1 MAPSR
6 LPVLRLA
13 GHAVH
18 WALDV
23 ARVPAQKVSTGHS
36 LQAVSP
42 LPSWYW
48 PAGHSV
54 QFSCRVLL
62 LNWPN
67 SHVLHSA
74 APTPDRLPTSHGR
87 QTDRFAA

>member
-1 MAPSR
+1 MR
-6 LPVLRLA
+6 LPVLRSA
-13 GHAVH
+13 GHFSH
-18 WALDV
+18 WALEV
-23 ARVPAQKVSTGHS
+23 ARVPAQKVSNGHS

-48 PAGHSV
+48 PAGHAV
-54 QFSCRVLL
+54 QLFCRVLL

-74 APTPDRLPTSHGR
+74 APPADRVPTLHGR